1 MCTYI
6 GTRARRIIRMIW
18 LEVGRARERG
28 SSLEEILNQNNKF
41 VLGMTETIDL
51 YY

>member
-18 LEVGRARERG
+18 LEVGHVRERG
-28 SSLEEILNQNNKF
+28 SSLKEILNQNNKF
-41 VLGMTETIDL
+41 VLGMTEAIDL